1 MATAAQHLPTV
12 GVTLQEAHDFIF
24 SHIDQPSI
32 IYNAAIDHGV
42 TIAMLNEI
50 TGYSTNDI
58 SEYFKSSELIPEKL
72 NDISPF
78 INSDL
83 GIFAHF
89 VNFNN
94 NSGILSTASL
104 HEKVKPLIK
113 NPDYDD
119 AHFFGPLWSSQLFD
133 GVYTPDELGVAHLGN
148 VSATLEDFSNF
159 ESLFYGT
166 ILNIFKALDQT
177 ELDQINSSSPNDI
190 KAVLVDALSD
200 TSPLSVWTDQVLS
213 DHVVTYAA
221 NLIDIYMDDLNIYGV
236 LDASYLGLAVT

>member
-94 NSGILSTASL
+94 KFVGQFLYKILHAAVIVL
-104 HEKVKPLIK
+104 R
-113 NPDYDD
+113 N
-119 AHFFGPLWSSQLFD
+119 FFVFP
-133 GVYTPDELGVAHLGN
+133 
-148 VSATLEDFSNF
+148 
-159 ESLFYGT
+159 
-166 ILNIFKALDQT
+166 
-177 ELDQINSSSPNDI
+177 
-190 KAVLVDALSD
+190 
-200 TSPLSVWTDQVLS
+200 
-213 DHVVTYAA
+213 
-221 NLIDIYMDDLNIYGV
+221 
-236 LDASYLGLAVT
+236 